1 MKFST
6 EVHWTNIIDLSRGP
20 NKKGHFPPVMTSFS
34 WKSWKFLK
42 YAHMGFNRPEI
53 ILVNI
58 IDGFCGEDCGA
69 DRKYKIVK

>member
-1 MKFST
+1 
-6 EVHWTNIIDLSRGP
+6 
-20 NKKGHFPPVMTSFS
+20 
-34 WKSWKFLK
+34 
-42 YAHMGFNRPEI
+42 MGFNRPEI